1 MTKASRLTKVTLYAL
16 PFTLIYGWINHLF
29 WMVGFGNRYTPIL
42 FLAGLVFASMWYLFS
57 ENWKKADVRWLLV
70 PIAWVITVILL
81 PWRTFTSS
89 SHNDVHYHILQAK
102 NIAVSRRLYRLTK
115 ALISYSVPRW
125 FQAYMLENSQSL
137 EVIGFI

>member
-1 MTKASRLTKVTLYAL
+1 
-16 PFTLIYGWINHLF
+16 
-29 WMVGFGNRYTPIL
+29 MVGFGNRYTPVL

-70 PIAWVITVILL
+70 PIAWAITVILL

-102 NIAVSRRLYRLTK
+102 NIAGLSEAVPPHQGLDFLFRPPMVPGVYAGELSITGSDWVHLTH
-115 ALISYSVPRW
+115 LILTIFAIWQVQHLAERW
-125 FQAYMLENSQSL
+125 
-137 EVIGFI
+137 

>member
-1 MTKASRLTKVTLYAL
+1 MDKPSFLDGR
-16 PFTLIYGWINHLF
+16 
-29 WMVGFGNRYTPIL
+29 FGNRYTPVL
-42 FLAGLVFASMWYLFS
+42 FLAGLVFALMWYLFS

-70 PIAWVITVILL
+70 PIAWAITVILL

-89 SHNDVHYHILQAK
+89 THNDVHYHILQAK
-102 NIAVSRRLYRLTK
+102 NIAGLSE
-115 ALISYSVPRW
+115 AVPPHQGLDFLFRPQW